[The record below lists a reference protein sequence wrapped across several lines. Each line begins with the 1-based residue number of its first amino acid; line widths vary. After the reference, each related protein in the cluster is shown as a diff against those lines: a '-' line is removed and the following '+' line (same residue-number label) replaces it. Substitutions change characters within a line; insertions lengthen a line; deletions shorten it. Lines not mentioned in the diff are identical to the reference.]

1 VLCSLVVEAND
12 DGDGGGGGG
21 DDDDDDDVQ
30 CRFNSCWD
38 LFESLV
44 VLGRLS
50 SRNCRK
56 DST

>member
-12 DGDGGGGGG
+12 DGDGGGG
-21 DDDDDDDVQ
+21 DDDDDVQ

>member
-21 DDDDDDDVQ
+21 DDDVQ